1 MNNSKKWFMRRY
13 GIIMLKVLFQQ
24 TWRSAAAKMY
34 PNYTAMKTVKIQTIL
49 PFSLVP
55 SIHDVNMFSL
65 TEEPFLLFKTRMSDE
80 HKLNQSFPSSEVKNV
95 CRNEVMT
102 PAWALDVAAVLVQ
115 RLPVNPGISPELTGA
130 AGALGTRGNSLGMRP
145 LWRCPSWA
153 AAWCRRTILTSS
165 FTRTSR
171 HNGSTTDAHTHSVR
185 TTGVRARARVCVCVV
200 ITQVNVWVRAPK
212 GVSGNG
218 INRCCVGA
226 DHNSGSALRAGE
238 PHLELLLT
246 SASARA
252 PRSDRP
258 TDDGLCRGLM
268 DGWTITFIEE
278 NWKNGN

>member
-13 GIIMLKVLFQQ
+13 GIIMMKVLFQQ

-49 PFSLVP
+49 LFFPFYFNSWCKYVFF
-55 SIHDVNMFSL
+55 IDRRAV
-65 TEEPFLLFKTRMSDE
+65 LLFKMRMSDE
-80 HKLNQSFPSSEVKNV
+80 HKLNQRFPSSEVKNV
-95 CRNEVMT
+95 CRNEIMT

-115 RLPVNPGISPELTGA
+115 RLPVNPGISPELMGA
-130 AGALGTRGNSLGMRP
+130 AGALGTRGDSLGNEATLAVSLLGCCVVSTHHLNIIIYQNFTTQERHH
-145 LWRCPSWA
+145 
-153 AAWCRRTILTSS
+153 RRT
-165 FTRTSR
+165 
-171 HNGSTTDAHTHSVR
+171 HSHHR
-185 TTGVRARARVCVCVV
+185 RA

-212 GVSGNG
+212 GVSGNE

-252 PRSDRP
+252 PRSDRR

-268 DGWTITFIEE
+268 EGWTITFIEE